1 MGPAKNMIKKEKDYI
16 KEGEMDE
23 EMVPAS
29 AAGKKLKYLTFSAG
43 AVVFLSIAA
52 NMLVAFFRT
61 WRLWKYFKG

>member
-1 MGPAKNMIKKEKDYI
+1 MGSAKNMIKKEKDYI
-16 KEGEMDE
+16 KEGERDE

-29 AAGKKLKYLTFSAG
+29 AAGKLKYLTFSAG

>member
-29 AAGKKLKYLTFSAG
+29 AAGKTEISYLFGWRGGVFVHCSQYAG
-43 AVVFLSIAA
+43 S
-52 NMLVAFFRT
+52 FFRT